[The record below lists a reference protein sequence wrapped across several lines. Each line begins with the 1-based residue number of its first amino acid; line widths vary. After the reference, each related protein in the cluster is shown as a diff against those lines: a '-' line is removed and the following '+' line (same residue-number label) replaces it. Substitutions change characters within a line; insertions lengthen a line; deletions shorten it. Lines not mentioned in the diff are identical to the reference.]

1 MKHQIFFLITV
12 LFISG
17 CVTLPK
23 PVDDVYLTEMTEE
36 EAAKLDKIGQ
46 DIIVRKQNKDKIE
59 KEIEILKQRIEVT
72 GKEISEL
79 EAANELFLEKE
90 KLYSMTDENDKL
102 VELQKEKSKNK
113 IKVNEL
119 KANLKYLN
127 AKNNEKNSFLDIEKS
142 ELAVKVAE
150 LDYEKALI
158 AKTYQLKRAEEFE
171 EDDIIDDAEY
181 KKFLDDQKVNLD
193 ENRKKYEKAVK
204 ETEKAEEEAKKSG
217 FEVSK

>member
-1 MKHQIFFLITV
+1 
-12 LFISG
+12 
-17 CVTLPK
+17 
-23 PVDDVYLTEMTEE
+23 VDDVYLTEMTEE

-119 KANLKYLN
+119 KTNLKYLN

-171 EDDIIDDAEY
+171 EDDIIVDAEY